1 VLLLLLPRLL
11 QAQPKTQMSSQKCTP
26 FSLPFRS
33 SSYCCSGS
41 TEMAMAEQKRCNA
54 AKQNAPL
61 SATKTRTQKEQ
72 DLFVWTSK
80 AEDEDKPKR

>member
-1 VLLLLLPRLL
+1 
-11 QAQPKTQMSSQKCTP
+11 
-26 FSLPFRS
+26 
-33 SSYCCSGS
+33 
-41 TEMAMAEQKRCNA
+41 MAMAEQKQRNA

-80 AEDEDKPKR
+80 AEDRDKAKDNIAF